1 MKTADIGPRVRALR
15 KSRNWT
21 LEALSHNS
29 GVSFSTISKL
39 ENNQVA
45 ATFDTMVKVAAA
57 LGLTFDE
64 LLKPPERPQVVGRRS
79 ITRAGCGLKFS
90 TPNYDYDVHAPELKQ
105 KRIIPLVMEVK
116 NRTVTPA
123 EEWSSHEGEEFIY
136 VLDGSI
142 ELHTEFYEPVLLDR
156 GDSAYI
162 DSAMAH
168 AFVNVGEGKAE
179 MLSIC
184 LSNHL
189 AQVNGKGPFDGQP
202 LIA

>member
-1 MKTADIGPRVRALR
+1 MTTEEFGRRVRALR
-15 KSRNWT
+15 KAKNWT
-21 LEALSHNS
+21 LEVLSKHS
-29 GVSFSTISKL
+29 GVSFSTLSKL

-57 LGLTFDE
+57 LDLTFDE

-79 ITRAGCGLKFS
+79 ITRAGTGLKFS
-90 TPNYDYDVHAPELKQ
+90 TPHYDYDVHAPDLKQ
-105 KRIIPLVMEVK
+105 KCMIPLVMEVK
-116 NRTVTPA
+116 NKMVLPP
-123 EEWSSHEGEEFIY
+123 EQWSSHEGEEFIY
-136 VLDGSI
+136 ILDGSI
-142 ELHTEFYEPVLLDR
+142 ELHTEFYEPVLLNK

-179 MLSIC
+179 MLSMC

-189 AQVNGKGPFDGQP
+189 AKVNGTGPFHGQP
-202 LIA
+202 LLA